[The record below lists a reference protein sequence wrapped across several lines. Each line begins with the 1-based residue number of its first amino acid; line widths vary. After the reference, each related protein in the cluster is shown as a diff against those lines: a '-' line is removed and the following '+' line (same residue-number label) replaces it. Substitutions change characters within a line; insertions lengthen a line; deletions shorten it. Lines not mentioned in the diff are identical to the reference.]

1 MQNLQQREEIR
12 RGDRVCREKLPIAGC
27 AAFVLLMFRISDSA
41 ISKFAPHSIVHI
53 LRCWACLS
61 FEGSIMLMAL
71 MTYMD
76 ARAERHARLSGEGA
90 LAQGAV
96 DGPDA
101 PRAGSPGV
109 VGSSCFDVSRVQSRF
124 VANNGSQTG
133 EPAFGMGISKRY
145 GFLLA
150 VLRVWPAQ
158 VFPEGQQLSNPSA
171 SKIGCN
177 WPSRDR
183 TKQTNQE

>member
-12 RGDRVCREKLPIAGC
+12 RGDRVWREKLPIAGC
-27 AAFVLLMFRISDSA
+27 AAFVLLMFRISESA
-41 ISKFAPHSIVHI
+41 IVKFAPHSIVHI
-53 LRCWACLS
+53 LRCWACIN
-61 FEGSIMLMAL
+61 FVGSIMLMAL

-90 LAQGAV
+90 LARGAV
-96 DGPDA
+96 TGPDA
-101 PRAGSPGV
+101 SGAQSLGV
-109 VGSSCFDVSRVQSRF
+109 VGSSCFEASQVHSRF
-124 VANNGSQTG
+124 VANKNSQTG

-158 VFPEGQQLSNPSA
+158 VFPEGKQLSDPSA

-183 TKQTNQE
+183 AKQANQK